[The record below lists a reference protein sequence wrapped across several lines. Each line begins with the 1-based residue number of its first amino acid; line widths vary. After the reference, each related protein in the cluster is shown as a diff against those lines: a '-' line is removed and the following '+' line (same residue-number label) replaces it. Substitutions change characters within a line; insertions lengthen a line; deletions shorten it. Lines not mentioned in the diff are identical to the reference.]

1 MIGADTPPGAR
12 MYFRQAE
19 APDDPAPPA
28 VRLAGSYD
36 RAGLRNLQQLIQLRW
51 IAAAGQLATIL
62 LVHYGMGITLPLRWM
77 LIVPVVADT

>member
-1 MIGADTPPGAR
+1 

-51 IAAAGQLATIL
+51 IAVVGQVGTIL
-62 LVHYGMGITLPLRWM
+62 
-77 LIVPVVADT
+77 VVQ